1 MRTFFLTVTSLS
13 LLGLSGC
20 WLDGGSTE
28 ATADSGAGEDSQ
40 IAGSD
45 TTAGTDAATTDVTAG
60 TDVASAG
67 CTVGDT
73 SCGAG
78 SYCSA
83 PEGQCTGKGTC
94 AKRPEACPAIYGPI
108 CGCDGKDYGNGCE
121 ANAAGVVM
129 NTGGSCKAATTKW
142 YTTCGAPVCSGPKAD
157 PSLPAC
163 TTQKEGDAC
172 APGAVTCDLVNACQ
186 QHLICADKDPKTGA
200 GGCPISRRSKKTD
213 IRYLDAND
221 VAKLQ
226 SELLA
231 TKLATYK
238 YRDAGP
244 QAPQQL
250 GFIIDDQPNSPAV
263 DAKRDMVDLYGYL
276 SMSVAALQV
285 QQRQLTEQA
294 KRIEQLEK
302 ALRNAPICQ

>member
-1 MRTFFLTVTSLS
+1 MRALLLTVSSIS
-13 LLGLSGC
+13 LLSLSGC
-20 WLDGGSTE
+20 WLDSASTE
-28 ATADSGAGEDSQ
+28 VTTDGGNTEDVQ
-40 IAGSD
+40 ISGSD
-45 TTAGTDAATTDVTAG
+45 TTAGTDAATG
-60 TDVASAG
+60 EVAPTG
-67 CTVGDT
+67 CTVGDS
-73 SCGAG
+73 SCGTG
-78 SYCSA
+78 NYCSA
-83 PEGQCTGKGTC
+83 SDGQCAGKGTC

-121 ANAAGVVM
+121 ANAAGVGM
-129 NTGGSCKAATTKW
+129 NKGGSCTAAATKW
-142 YTTCGAPVCSGPKAD
+142 YTTCGAPVCAGPKAD

-172 APGAVTCDLVNACQ
+172 TPGAVTCDLVNACQ
-186 QHLICADKDPKTGA
+186 QHLQCAQKDPKTGA

-213 IRYLDAND
+213 IRYLDNTD

-226 SELLA
+226 AELLA

-250 GFIIDDQPNSPAV
+250 GFIIDDQPDSPAV
-263 DAKRDMVDLYGYL
+263 DAKRDMVNLYGYL

-285 QQRQLTEQA
+285 QQRQLAEQA
-294 KRIEQLEK
+294 KRIEQLEN
-302 ALRNAPICQ
+302 ALRAAPICQ